1 MKLNYAKTIEKWGIF
16 EVTISGPKEG
26 NPFCDQWIKGTF
38 CCKNEK
44 KTVDGFYDGDGA
56 YKVRFMPSFTDEYTF
71 EIEASFDI
79 NAGEEVPDEE
89 APEHKFGIADGG
101 KEAEK
106 CAVRN
111 MLTGSFT
118 VTSPSADNHGP
129 VRVAGTY
136 YLSYEDGTPYH
147 CIGTTCYVW
156 NLQNEEL
163 QKQTLKTLEE
173 NAFNKIRF
181 CIFPKHYDYNLHE
194 PITYPYEGTPCDSSV
209 LNENNFAEY
218 NGCAPGNDWDFTR
231 FNPAHFQH
239 IEKCIQALMN
249 LGIEADLIVMHPY
262 DRWGFSMMKA
272 EDDDRYWKYVLAR
285 FSAYRN
291 VWWSLANE
299 YDLMHEKTLSDW
311 ERYASIIC
319 EKDPYH
325 HLRSIHNCKAYYDY
339 NLPWITHCSIQRTET
354 YRSSELV
361 NEWREKYHKPVVL
374 DEICYEGNIQFGW
387 GNISGEE
394 MTRRF
399 WEAFCRGGYPGHG
412 ETYLSPDRILWWSHG
427 GVLHGAS
434 PERIRFLAKIMEET
448 PGLGVEPMP
457 CKWDEVACRAAGF
470 PARKDY
476 FIYYYSF
483 MRPGFRDFYFDD
495 TTEYQVEII
504 DTWEMTITDGGVHKG
519 KFRVKLPGKEY
530 MAVRLRVA
538 K

>member
-1 MKLNYAKTIEKWGIF
+1 
-16 EVTISGPKEG
+16 
-26 NPFCDQWIKGTF
+26 
-38 CCKNEK
+38 
-44 KTVDGFYDGDGA
+44 
-56 YKVRFMPSFTDEYTF
+56 
-71 EIEASFDI
+71 
-79 NAGEEVPDEE
+79 
-89 APEHKFGIADGG
+89 
-101 KEAEK
+101 
-106 CAVRN
+106 
-111 MLTGSFT
+111 
-118 VTSPSADNHGP
+118 
-129 VRVAGTY
+129 
-136 YLSYEDGTPYH
+136 
-147 CIGTTCYVW
+147 
-156 NLQNEEL
+156 
-163 QKQTLKTLEE
+163 
-173 NAFNKIRF
+173 
-181 CIFPKHYDYNLHE
+181 
-194 PITYPYEGTPCDSSV
+194 
-209 LNENNFAEY
+209 
-218 NGCAPGNDWDFTR
+218 
-231 FNPAHFQH
+231 
-239 IEKCIQALMN
+239 MN

-299 YDLMHEKTLSDW
+299 YDLMHEKTLADW
-311 ERYASIIC
+311 ERYAAIIC

-339 NLPWITHCSIQRTET
+339 NLPWVTHCSIQRTET

-427 GVLHGAS
+427 GVLHGTS
-434 PERIRFLAKIMEET
+434 PERIKFLAKIMEET

-476 FIYYYSF
+476 FIYYYTF
-483 MRPGFRDFYFDD
+483 MRPSFRDFYFDD

-504 DTWEMTITDGGVHKG
+504 DTWEMTITDGGIHKG
-519 KFRVKLPGKEY
+519 QFRVQLPGKEY
-530 MAVRLRVA
+530 IAVRIKAV